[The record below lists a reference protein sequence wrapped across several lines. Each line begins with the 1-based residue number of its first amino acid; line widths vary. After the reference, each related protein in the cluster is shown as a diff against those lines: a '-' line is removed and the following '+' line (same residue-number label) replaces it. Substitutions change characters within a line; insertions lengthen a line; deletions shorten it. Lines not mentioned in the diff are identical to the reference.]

1 MPIQIIW
8 GNDLNAS
15 NKFIKKIIDEK
26 VSKTWGEINISYLNG
41 DDDNQIKQAFDEILT
56 PPLGDGSRV
65 VVLKNNPLFTNKN
78 EEIRLKFEKI
88 YQNIPSN
95 TYFLLQN
102 TKKPDSR
109 LKSTK
114 FIQTLIKKD
123 LVIETSFSLPDIWDF
138 EGQKRYLE
146 FTANSMNIHLG
157 KGTADLIINSVGNDS
172 FNLVSELSKAKIY
185 LSAINNNENKELI
198 LESDDVKKIFNDQQS
213 NIFKIIDHLL
223 QNSISDGLIEIYYLL
238 KKGEPALRLN
248 AGLISQI
255 RMHTIVKLLHKS
267 GEQDLSKICKLANIS
282 NPKRIFFI
290 RKKVNN
296 ISSDFLIKLMSNLL
310 DIESSLKKGNNPINV
325 FTENLVN
332 LS

>member
-8 GNDLNAS
+8 GNDVNAC
-15 NKFIKKIIDEK
+15 NNFIKKIIDDK
-26 VSKTWGEINISYLNG
+26 VSKTWIEINVSYLNG
-41 DDDNQIKQAFDEILT
+41 DDDDHINQALDEILT

-65 VVLKNNPLFTNKN
+65 VVLRNNPIFTNKN
-78 EEIRLKFEKI
+78 EEIRIKFEKNS
-88 YQNIPSN
+88 QNIPNN
-95 TYFLLQN
+95 TYFVLHN
-102 TKKPDSR
+102 IKKPDTR

-114 FIQTLIKKD
+114 FLQNLIKKN
-123 LVIETSFSLPDIWDF
+123 LAIETSFSLPEIWDYQ
-138 EGQKRYLE
+138 GQKKYLE
-146 FTANSMNIHLG
+146 VTANAMNIQLG
-157 KGTADLIINSVGNDS
+157 KGTAELILNSVGNDS
-172 FNLVSELSKAKIY
+172 FNLMSELTKAKIY
-185 LSAINNNENKELI
+185 LSASNNNENKELI
-198 LESDDVKKIFNDQQS
+198 LSIDDVKQIFNDHQS
-213 NIFKIIDHLL
+213 NIFKIIDNLL
-223 QNSISDGLIEIYYLL
+223 QNNINKGLIEIHYLL

-248 AGLISQI
+248 AGLISQV

-267 GEQDLSKICKLANIS
+267 GEQDSAKICKLANIS

-296 ISSDFLIKLMSNLL
+296 TSSDFLIKLMSKLL

>member
-26 VSKTWGEINISYLNG
+26 VSKTWRDINISYLNG
-41 DDDNQIKQAFDEILT
+41 DDDDQIKQAFDEILT

-65 VVLKNNPLFTNKN
+65 IVLKNNPIFTNKN
-78 EEIRLKFEKI
+78 EEIRIKFEKN
-88 YQNIPSN
+88 YKNIPDK

-114 FIQTLIKKD
+114 FIQNLIKKD
-123 LVIETSFSLPDIWDF
+123 LAIENSFSLPDIWDF

-146 FTANSMNIHLG
+146 VTANSMNIHLD

-172 FNLVSELSKAKIY
+172 FNLMSELAKAKIY
-185 LSAINNNENKELI
+185 LSASNNNENKELI
-198 LESDDVKKIFNDQQS
+198 LKSDDVKKIFNDHQS
-213 NIFKIIDHLL
+213 NIFKIIDYLL
-223 QNSISDGLIEIYYLL
+223 QNSIYEGLIEIHYLL

-255 RMHTIVKLLHKS
+255 RMHTIVKLLYKS

-296 ISSDFLIKLMSNLL
+296 ISSDFLIQLMSYLL
-310 DIESSLKKGNNPINV
+310 EIESSLKKGNNPINV
-325 FTENLVN
+325 FTENLVK

>member
-8 GNDLNAS
+8 GNDLDAC
-15 NKFIKKIIDEK
+15 NKFIQKIIDEK
-26 VSKTWGEINISYLNG
+26 VSKTWREINISHLNG
-41 DDDNQIKQAFDEILT
+41 EDEKQIQQSFDEILT
-56 PPLGDGSRV
+56 PPFGDGSRV
-65 VVLKNNPLFTNKN
+65 IILKNNPIFTNKD
-78 EEIRLKFEKI
+78 EEVRIRFEKT

-95 TYFLLQN
+95 NYFILQN
-102 TKKPDSR
+102 IKRPDTR

-114 FIQTLIKKD
+114 FIKK
-123 LVIETSFSLPDIWDF
+123 LVKENLAFETSFSLPDIWDY
-138 EGQKRYLE
+138 EGQKRYIE
-146 FTANSMNIHLG
+146 AAATSMNIKLENG
-157 KGTADLIINSVGNDS
+157 AVELIINSVGNDS
-172 FNLVSELSKAKIY
+172 YNLMSELAKAKIY
-185 LSAINNNENKELI
+185 LSASNNNKELT
-198 LESDDVKKIFNDQQS
+198 LKCDDIKKIFNDHQS
-213 NIFKIIDHLL
+213 NIFKIIDNLL
-223 QNSISDGLIEIYYLL
+223 KNNISEGLIEIHYLL

-267 GEQDLSKICKLANIS
+267 GEQDLAKICKIANIS

-290 RKKVNN
+290 RKKVHK

-325 FTENLVN
+325 FTENLIN

>member
-65 VVLKNNPLFTNKN
+65 IVLKNNPIFTNKN
-78 EEIRLKFEKI
+78 EEIRVKFEKI

-114 FIQTLIKKD
+114 FIQNLIKKD
-123 LVIETSFSLPDIWDF
+123 LASEMSFSLPDIWDF
-138 EGQKRYLE
+138 EGQKRYIE
-146 FTANSMNIHLG
+146 ATANSMNINLG

-172 FNLVSELSKAKIY
+172 FNLMSELAKAKIY
-185 LSAINNNENKELI
+185 LSASNNGENKELI
-198 LESDDVKKIFNDQQS
+198 LNSDDVKKIFNDHQS

-223 QNSISDGLIEIYYLL
+223 QNSINEALIEIHYLL

-267 GEQDLSKICKLANIS
+267 GEQDLSEICKLANVS
-282 NPKRIFFI
+282 NPKRIYFI

-296 ISSDFLIKLMSNLL
+296 TSSDFLIKLMSNLL

-325 FTENLVN
+325 FTESLVN

>member
-88 YQNIPSN
+88 YQNIPSD

-114 FIQTLIKKD
+114 FIQNLIKKD
-123 LVIETSFSLPDIWDF
+123 LAIETSFSLPDIWDF

-157 KGTADLIINSVGNDS
+157 KGTADLIIDSVGNDS

-267 GEQDLSKICKLANIS
+267 GEKDLGKICKIANIT

-290 RKKVNN
+290 RKKVKNT
-296 ISSDFLIKLMSNLL
+296 SSVFLIKLMSNLL
-310 DIESSLKKGNNPINV
+310 DIESSLKKGNNPIDV

>member
-26 VSKTWGEINISYLNG
+26 VSKTWREINISYLNG
-41 DDDNQIKQAFDEILT
+41 DDDDQIKQAFDEILT

-65 VVLKNNPLFTNKN
+65 IVLKNNPIFTNKN
-78 EEIRLKFEKI
+78 EEIRIKFEKI
-88 YQNIPSN
+88 YKNIPDK

-114 FIQTLIKKD
+114 FIQNLIKKD
-123 LVIETSFSLPDIWDF
+123 LAIENSFSLPDIWDF

-146 FTANSMNIHLG
+146 VTANSMNIHLD

-172 FNLVSELSKAKIY
+172 FNLMSELAKAKIY
-185 LSAINNNENKELI
+185 LSASNNNENKELI
-198 LESDDVKKIFNDQQS
+198 LKSDDVKKIFNDHQS
-213 NIFKIIDHLL
+213 NIFKIIDYLL
-223 QNSISDGLIEIYYLL
+223 QNSIYEGLIEIHYLL

-255 RMHTIVKLLHKS
+255 RIHTIVKLLYKS

-296 ISSDFLIKLMSNLL
+296 ISSDFLIQLMSYLL
-310 DIESSLKKGNNPINV
+310 EIESSLKKGNNPINV
-325 FTENLVN
+325 FTENLVK

>member
-8 GNDLNAS
+8 GNDLHAC
-15 NKFIKKIIDEK
+15 NKFIQEIIDQK
-26 VSKTWGEINISYLNG
+26 VSKIWGEINVSYLNG
-41 DDDNQIKQAFDEILT
+41 DEDNQIKQAFDEILT

-65 VVLKNNPLFTNKN
+65 VVLKNNPIFTNKN
-78 EEIRLKFEKI
+78 EEIRIKFEKI

-95 TYFLLQN
+95 TFFILQN
-102 TKKPDSR
+102 TKKPDTR

-114 FIQTLIKKD
+114 FINNLIKQD
-123 LVIETSFSLPDIWDF
+123 LAIVTSFSLPDIWDY
-138 EGQKRYLE
+138 EGQKKYLE
-146 FTANSMNIHLG
+146 NTAYLMNINLS
-157 KGTADLIINSVGNDS
+157 KGAAELILDSIGNES
-172 FNLVSELSKAKIY
+172 FNLISELAKAKLY
-185 LSAINNNENKELI
+185 LSASNNNENKKLI
-198 LESDDVKKIFNDQQS
+198 LKTDDVKKIFNDHQS
-213 NIFKIIDHLL
+213 NIFKVIDHLL
-223 QNSISDGLIEIYYLL
+223 QGNINESLIEIHYLL

-255 RMHTIVKLLHKS
+255 RMHTIIKLLHKS
-267 GEQDLSKICKLANIS
+267 GEKDLGKICKIANIS

-296 ISSDFLIKLMSNLL
+296 TSSVFLIKLMSNLL

-325 FTENLVN
+325 FTENLIN

>member
-65 VVLKNNPLFTNKN
+65 IVLKNNPIFTNKN
-78 EEIRLKFEKI
+78 EEIRVKFEKI

-114 FIQTLIKKD
+114 FIQNLIKKD
-123 LVIETSFSLPDIWDF
+123 LASETSFSLPDIWDF
-138 EGQKRYLE
+138 EGQKRYIE
-146 FTANSMNIHLG
+146 ATANSMNINLG

-172 FNLVSELSKAKIY
+172 FNLMSQLAKAKIY
-185 LSAINNNENKELI
+185 LSASNNNENKELI
-198 LESDDVKKIFNDQQS
+198 LEIDDVKKIFNDHQS

-223 QNSISDGLIEIYYLL
+223 QNSINEALIEIHYLL

-267 GEQDLSKICKLANIS
+267 GEQDLSEICKLANIS

>member
-8 GNDLNAS
+8 GNDLNAI
-15 NKFIKKIIDEK
+15 NKFIKKVIDQK
-26 VSKTWGEINISYLNG
+26 VSKIWGEINVSYLNG
-41 DDDNQIKQAFDEILT
+41 DDDNQVKQAFDEILT

-65 VVLKNNPLFTNKN
+65 IVLKNNPLFTNKN
-78 EEIRLKFEKI
+78 EELRIKFEKI

-95 TYFLLQN
+95 SYFILQN
-102 TKKPDSR
+102 NKKPDTR

-114 FIQTLIKKD
+114 FIQNLIKKN
-123 LVIETSFSLPDIWDF
+123 LATETSFSLPDIWDY

-146 FTANSMNIHLG
+146 VTANSMNINLEQG
-157 KGTADLIINSVGNDS
+157 AAELIINSVGNDS
-172 FNLVSELSKAKIY
+172 FKLMSELAKAKIY
-185 LSAINNNENKELI
+185 LSASNNNANKELI
-198 LESDDVKKIFNDQQS
+198 LRSDDVKKIFNDHQS

-223 QNSISDGLIEIYYLL
+223 QNKISESLIEIHYLL
-238 KKGEPALRLN
+238 KKGEPAIRLN

-255 RMHTIVKLLHKS
+255 RMHTIVKLVHKS
-267 GEQDLSKICKLANIS
+267 EEQDLAKICKIANIS

-290 RKKVNN
+290 RKKVSN
-296 ISSDFLIKLMSNLL
+296 ISADFLIKLMSNLL

>member
-1 MPIQIIW
+1 MPIHILW
-8 GNDLNAS
+8 GNDLDAC
-15 NKFIKKIIDEK
+15 NKFIQNIIDQK
-26 VSKTWGEINISYLNG
+26 VSKTWKEINVSFLNG
-41 DDDNQIKQAFDEILT
+41 DEDNQIKQAFDEILT
-56 PPLGDGSRV
+56 PPLGDGSRII
-65 VVLKNNPLFTNKN
+65 VLKNNPIFTNKN
-78 EEIRLKFEKI
+78 DEIRIKFEKI

-95 TYFLLQN
+95 TFFILQN
-102 TKKPDSR
+102 TKKPDTR

-114 FIQTLIKKD
+114 FLQNLIKNN
-123 LVIETSFSLPDIWDF
+123 LANETSFSLPDFWDY

-146 FTANSMNIHLG
+146 NAAKSININLG
-157 KGTADLIINSVGNDS
+157 EGAAELILNSVGNDS
-172 FNLVSELSKAKIY
+172 FNLMNELAKAKLY
-185 LSAINNNENKELI
+185 LSASNIDNNKELT
-198 LESDDVKKIFNDQQS
+198 LKSDDVKKIFNDHQS
-213 NIFKIIDHLL
+213 NIFKVIDHLL
-223 QNSISDGLIEIYYLL
+223 QGDINASLFEIYYLL

-255 RMHTIVKLLHKS
+255 RMHTIIKLLHKS
-267 GEQDLSKICKLANIS
+267 GEKDLWKICKIANIS

-296 ISSDFLIKLMSNLL
+296 TSSVFLIKLMSNLL

>member
-26 VSKTWGEINISYLNG
+26 VSKEWGEINISYLNG

-65 VVLKNNPLFTNKN
+65 IVLKNNPLFTHKN
-78 EEIRLKFEKI
+78 EEIRIKFEKI
-88 YQNIPSN
+88 YQNIPRN

-114 FIQTLIKKD
+114 FIQNLIKKD
-123 LVIETSFSLPDIWDF
+123 LAIETSFSLPDIWDF

-146 FTANSMNIHLG
+146 VTANSMNIHLG
-157 KGTADLIINSVGNDS
+157 KGAADLIINSVGNDS
-172 FNLVSELSKAKIY
+172 FNLMSELAKAKVY
-185 LSAINNNENKELI
+185 LSASNNNENKELI
-198 LESDDVKKIFNDQQS
+198 LKSDDVKEIFNDHQS

-223 QNSISDGLIEIYYLL
+223 ENNIYEGLIEIHYLL

-296 ISSDFLIKLMSNLL
+296 TSSDFLIKLMSNLL
-310 DIESSLKKGNNPINV
+310 DIESSLKKGNNSINV

-332 LS
+332 

>member
-26 VSKTWGEINISYLNG
+26 VSKTWGQINISYLNG

-88 YQNIPSN
+88 YQNIPSK

-123 LVIETSFSLPDIWDF
+123 LVIETSFSLPDVWDF

-157 KGTADLIINSVGNDS
+157 KGTADLIIDSVGNDS

-325 FTENLVN
+325 FTENLIN

>member
-65 VVLKNNPLFTNKN
+65 IVLKNNPIFTNKN
-78 EEIRLKFEKI
+78 EEIRVKFEKI

-114 FIQTLIKKD
+114 FIQNLIKKD
-123 LVIETSFSLPDIWDF
+123 LASEMSFSLPDIWDC
-138 EGQKRYLE
+138 EGQKRYIE
-146 FTANSMNIHLG
+146 ATANSMNINLG
-157 KGTADLIINSVGNDS
+157 KGTVDLIINSVGNDN
-172 FNLVSELSKAKIY
+172 FNLMSELAKAKIY
-185 LSAINNNENKELI
+185 LSASNNGENKELI
-198 LESDDVKKIFNDQQS
+198 LNSDDVKNIFNDHQS

-223 QNSISDGLIEIYYLL
+223 QNSINEALIEIHYLL

-267 GEQDLSKICKLANIS
+267 GEQDLSEICKLANVS
-282 NPKRIFFI
+282 NPKRIYFI

-296 ISSDFLIKLMSNLL
+296 TSSDFLIKLMSNLL

-325 FTENLVN
+325 FTESLVN

>member
-1 MPIQIIW
+1 MPIQILW

-15 NKFIKKIIDEK
+15 NRFIKKIIDEK
-26 VSKTWGEINISYLNG
+26 VSKTWGELNISYLNG
-41 DDDNQIKQAFDEILT
+41 DDDNQIKQAFDEVLT

-88 YQNIPSN
+88 YQNIPSK

-114 FIQTLIKKD
+114 FIQNLIKKD
-123 LVIETSFSLPDIWDF
+123 LAIETSFSLPDIWDV
-138 EGQKRYLE
+138 EGQKKYIE
-146 FTANSMNIHLG
+146 ATANSMNIHLG

-172 FNLVSELSKAKIY
+172 FNLISELAKAKIY
-185 LSAINNNENKELI
+185 LSASKNHENKELI
-198 LESDDVKKIFNDQQS
+198 LKSDDVKEIFNDHQS
-213 NIFKIIDHLL
+213 NIFKIIDLLL
-223 QNSISDGLIEIYYLL
+223 QNCIYESLIEIHYLL

-255 RMHTIVKLLHKS
+255 RMNTIVKLLHKS
-267 GEQDLSKICKLANIS
+267 GEQDVSQICKLANIS

-296 ISSDFLIKLMSNLL
+296 TSSAFLIKLMSNLL

>member
-1 MPIQIIW
+1 M
-8 GNDLNAS
+8 
-15 NKFIKKIIDEK
+15 
-26 VSKTWGEINISYLNG
+26 
-41 DDDNQIKQAFDEILT
+41 
-56 PPLGDGSRV
+56 
-65 VVLKNNPLFTNKN
+65 
-78 EEIRLKFEKI
+78 
-88 YQNIPSN
+88 
-95 TYFLLQN
+95 
-102 TKKPDSR
+102 
-109 LKSTK
+109 
-114 FIQTLIKKD
+114 
-123 LVIETSFSLPDIWDF
+123 
-138 EGQKRYLE
+138 
-146 FTANSMNIHLG
+146 
-157 KGTADLIINSVGNDS
+157 GNDS
-172 FNLVSELSKAKIY
+172 FNLMSELAKAKIY
-185 LSAINNNENKELI
+185 LSASNNSENKELI
-198 LESDDVKKIFNDQQS
+198 LNSDDVKKIFNDHQS

-223 QNSISDGLIEIYYLL
+223 QNSINEALIEIHYLL

-267 GEQDLSKICKLANIS
+267 GEQDLSEICKLANIS

>member
-1 MPIQIIW
+1 MPIQLIW

-41 DDDNQIKQAFDEILT
+41 DDDNQIKQAFDEVLT

-78 EEIRLKFEKI
+78 EELRLKFEKI
-88 YQNIPSN
+88 HQNIPSN

-102 TKKPDSR
+102 TKQPDSR

-114 FIQTLIKKD
+114 FIRNLIKKD
-123 LVIETSFSLPDIWDF
+123 LVIETSFSFPDIWDF
-138 EGQKRYLE
+138 EGQKRYIE
-146 FTANSMNIHLG
+146 ATANSMNIHLD

-172 FNLVSELSKAKIY
+172 FNLMSELAKAKIY
-185 LSAINNNENKELI
+185 LSASNSHENKVLI
-198 LESDDVKKIFNDQQS
+198 LKSDDVKEIFKDHQS
-213 NIFKIIDHLL
+213 NIFKIIDNLL
-223 QNSISDGLIEIYYLL
+223 QNSIYEGLIEIHYLL

-296 ISSDFLIKLMSNLL
+296 TSSAFLIKLMSNLL

>member
-157 KGTADLIINSVGNDS
+157 KGTADLIIDSVGNDS